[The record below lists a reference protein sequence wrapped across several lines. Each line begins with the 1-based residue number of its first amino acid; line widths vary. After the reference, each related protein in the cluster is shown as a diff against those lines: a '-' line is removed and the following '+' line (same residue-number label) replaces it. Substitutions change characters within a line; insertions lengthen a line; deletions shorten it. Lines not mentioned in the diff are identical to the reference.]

1 MNFGPV
7 ASWLV
12 VIAGAGGA
20 YYYYSRSGRSRR
32 GRGRTPYAPESLKRR
47 TSQKRSS
54 SNETRHATS
63 NAKKKSK
70 AKAGSSNVAAIDTP
84 DLSPPSGPA
93 SGTEKIKKRKGGRY
107 QPSQPAENS
116 AVDIK
121 PQQGTGD
128 EGARV
133 QEADIDNTEFAK
145 QLQELKTGTSLQKP
159 ADNKTTKSKKQ
170 GKQTEPPLNSFN
182 ALAPTHNGASTTQD
196 MSNASSTTGADADDD
211 LSPGLSPTLD
221 ATATTTSGD
230 VTDMLEAPAKTPSVL
245 RLTEVEEPKR
255 QPKHQKPAAEP
266 ETKKQRQNRRKNQE
280 RKLAREEAEKERKIL
295 LEKQRRTAREA
306 EGRPAKNG
314 MASSQV
320 PVTSAWTQPI
330 SSATSESSNAPL
342 LDTFD
347 EGTSKPVN
355 GHSQSTNAGQ
365 RAWHNELPSEEE
377 QMKILSE
384 MDGNDGWSTVQKG
397 GKQKKKNG
405 NVEKENG
412 GKPSLAS
419 TNAFGDNDQ
428 SDSKYK
434 SIAPKSIDD
443 TPKPRNTKRE
453 DIDPKIW
460 NRGNISKHPDF
471 DPEFPY
477 ALTGHPEDSDWAVV

>member
-1 MNFGPV
+1 MNLGPV

-12 VIAGAGGA
+12 VIAGAGGV
-20 YYYYSRSGRSRR
+20 YYYYSHSGRPRR
-32 GRGRTPYAPESLKRR
+32 GRGRASYVPESLKRR

-54 SNETRHATS
+54 SNETRHASS

-70 AKAGSSNVAAIDTP
+70 ANVGSPEVAAIDTP

-93 SGTEKIKKRKGGRY
+93 SGAEKIKKRKGGIN
-107 QPSQPAENS
+107 QPSQPAKSS

-121 PQQGTGD
+121 PQQGAED
-128 EGARV
+128 ESARV
-133 QEADIDNTEFAK
+133 QEADIDNMEFAK
-145 QLQELKTGTSLQKP
+145 QLQELQAGTSLQKS
-159 ADNKTTKSKKQ
+159 ADNKTKKGRKQ

-182 ALAPTHNGASTTQD
+182 ALAPTPNGASNAQD

-211 LSPGLSPTLD
+211 LSPGISPSLD

-230 VTDMLEAPAKTPSVL
+230 VTDMLQTPAKAPSVL

-255 QPKHQKPAAEP
+255 QPKHQKAAPEP

-320 PVTSAWTQPI
+320 PVTSAWTQPV
-330 SSATSESSNAPL
+330 SSATTSESGNAPL

-355 GHSQSTNAGQ
+355 GHSQSSNASQ
-365 RAWHNELPSEEE
+365 KAWHNELPSEEE
-377 QMKILSE
+377 QMKIL
-384 MDGNDGWSTVQKG
+384 
-397 GKQKKKNG
+397 
-405 NVEKENG
+405 
-412 GKPSLAS
+412 
-419 TNAFGDNDQ
+419 
-428 SDSKYK
+428 
-434 SIAPKSIDD
+434 
-443 TPKPRNTKRE
+443 
-453 DIDPKIW
+453 
-460 NRGNISKHPDF
+460 
-471 DPEFPY
+471 
-477 ALTGHPEDSDWAVV
+477 